1 MATSTSS
8 SSIKSEAPD
17 PSYWTAYDHFMIER
31 EARAM
36 RRAYTWDAMARAGR
50 WLARRFAAVGAAGP
64 SRGTPAPTR

>member
-1 MATSTSS
+1 MATSTSRS
-8 SSIKSEAPD
+8 SKSDAPD

-36 RRAYTWDAMARAGR
+36 RRAYTWAALARSGR
-50 WLARRFAAVGAAGP
+50 WLAHRFAAIGAAGP